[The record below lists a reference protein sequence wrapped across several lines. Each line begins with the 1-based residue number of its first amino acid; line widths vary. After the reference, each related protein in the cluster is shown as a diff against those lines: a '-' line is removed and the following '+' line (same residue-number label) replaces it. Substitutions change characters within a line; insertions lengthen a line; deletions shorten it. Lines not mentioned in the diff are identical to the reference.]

1 MNNNQAVVVAIG
13 DITVNPEN
21 PRRNL
26 GDTASLEASIKA
38 HGIIQPIV
46 VRKSDHGIKEPYTVV
61 SGNRRLTAAKK
72 AGLQSI
78 PAIVIEIDGADAHEI
93 AAAENIIRENMSPS
107 DEARAVARMVND
119 GMSRREIAA
128 RFGKSS
134 RWVEGRNRLASL
146 GEECLQK
153 LDDGA
158 ITFAHAEVLC
168 MADQQDLKALVNDC
182 RYYTPEQLRNK
193 ILNMRRALKG
203 SCFDYNKACAKCPNR
218 SDCQSDLFGD
228 VGEAYCLDSDCYDSK
243 VRAYVEKVT
252 ETFNK
257 RGYQEVPENEKYWAE
272 NCGKAYKDKYV
283 DKFSKKEEDMDKV
296 RKFEKLGIKPRYL
309 FDYRGHE
316 KLFYRIAD
324 LPESERKETKAGFSE
339 SDYQRREMIRRY
351 VNEKEKDALLL
362 RISDLMEHVSDEL
375 VALIFDYICHEACYE
390 PSFGDS
396 IIVGDNDDYIEGAV
410 ANIGKPAIEEGNQR
424 EYVANAI
431 AEGLLR
437 YDGCVYESE
446 NERSFFGMKSREEIR
461 NEAEAYVLQ
470 QEAIEDKISK
480 EE

>member
-1 MNNNQAVVVAIG
+1 MNSSQAVVVAIG
-13 DITVNPEN
+13 DIAVNPEN

-26 GDTASLEASIKA
+26 GDTASLEASIRA

-46 VRKSDHGIKEPYTVV
+46 VRKSDHGVKEPYTVV
-61 SGNRRLTAAKK
+61 SGNRRLTAARK
-72 AGLQSI
+72 AGLDSI

-168 MADQQDLKALVNDC
+168 MADPQDLKALVDDC

-203 SCFDYNKACAKCPNR
+203 SCFDYNRTCAKCPNR

-257 RGYQEVPENEKYWAE
+257 RGYQEVPEEEEYRAK
-272 NCGKAYKDKYV
+272 NCDKYIYRDEYV
-283 DKFSKKEEDMDKV
+283 SASSEREEDMETVSKCKKNGV
-296 RKFEKLGIKPRYL
+296 KPRYI
-309 FDYRGHE
+309 FDDRGHE
-316 KLFYRIAD
+316 MLLYRIAD
-324 LPESERKETKAGFSE
+324 LPESESKEKKGGYSE
-339 SDYQRREMIRRY
+339 NDYQRREKIRKY
-351 VNEKEKDALLL
+351 VNEQEKKALLL

-375 VALIFDYICHEACYE
+375 VAVIFDYLCHEACYR

-396 IIVGDNDDYIEGAV
+396 IVVGDDDDYIEGAV

-424 EYVANAI
+424 EYVADAI

-437 YDGCVYESE
+437 YDGCVYGSE
-446 NERSFFGMKSREEIR
+446 NERSFFGMKSREEYKM
-461 NEAEAYVLQ
+461 EAE
-470 QEAIEDKISK
+470 K
-480 EE
+480 EVANGETESEEE

>member
-1 MNNNQAVVVAIG
+1 MNSSQAVVVAIG
-13 DITVNPEN
+13 DIAVNPEN

-26 GDTASLEASIKA
+26 GDTASLEASIRA
-38 HGIIQPIV
+38 HGIIQPIA
-46 VRKSDHGIKEPYTVV
+46 VRKSDHGVKEPYTVV
-61 SGNRRLTAAKK
+61 SGNRRLTAARK
-72 AGLQSI
+72 AGLGSI

-134 RWVEGRNRLASL
+134 RWVEGRRRLASL

-168 MADQQDLKALVNDC
+168 MADPQDLKKLVDDC

-257 RGYQEVPENEKYWAE
+257 RGYQEVPEEEEYRAK
-272 NCGKAYKDKYV
+272 NCDKYIYRDEYV
-283 DKFSKKEEDMDKV
+283 SASSEREEDMETVSKCKKNGV
-296 RKFEKLGIKPRYL
+296 KPRYI
-309 FDYRGHE
+309 FDDRGHE
-316 KLFYRIAD
+316 MLLYRIAD
-324 LPESERKETKAGFSE
+324 LPESERKTETDGDR
-339 SDYQRREMIRRY
+339 DYEERRL
-351 VNEKEKDALLL
+351 KEKVRNRANELEEETIRQRVAELLKGA
-362 RISDLMEHVSDEL
+362 SDEL
-375 VALIFDYICHEACYE
+375 VAVLFDYVNQSVGDSV
-390 PSFGDS
+390 PFGDS
-396 IIVGDNDDYIEGAV
+396 ITVGEYDYDEGAV
-410 ANIGKPAIEEGNQR
+410 VNLGKNTLDGVSQR
-424 EYVANAI
+424 DFVAESI
-431 AEGLLR
+431 ADQFES
-437 YDGCVYESE
+437 YSGCVYKTEG
-446 NERSFFGMKSREEIR
+446 ERRFFGMKNREGYEK
-461 NEAEAYVLQ
+461 EAE
-470 QEAIEDKISK
+470 K
-480 EE
+480 EVANGETESEEK